1 MFYVQKLIPTATI
14 PTRGSASAAGLDLA
28 AAVGIVIAPQA
39 QVLISTGLSMVI
51 PEGYYGRIAPRS
63 GFSYKNKCFVNAGV
77 IDSDY
82 RGELKILMYNASDRE
97 VVVNAGDKVA
107 QLILE
112 RISMVNPVEVTDVN
126 AISETERGSGGFGS
140 TDKTPVTPKMA
151 SPVDNCPILGT
162 NKVNYMI

>member
-28 AAVGIVIAPQA
+28 VAVGISIPAQA
-39 QVLISTGLSMVI
+39 QVLISTGLAMVI

-82 RGELKILMYNASDRE
+82 RGELKILMYNASEKE
-97 VVVNAGDKVA
+97 VIVNVGDKVA

-112 RISMVNPVEVTDVN
+112 RISMVNPVEVADVN
-126 AISETERGSGGFGS
+126 VISETERGAGGFGS
-140 TDKTPVTPKMA
+140 TDKAATTPKMA
-151 SPVDNCPILGT
+151 SPEDNCPIMG